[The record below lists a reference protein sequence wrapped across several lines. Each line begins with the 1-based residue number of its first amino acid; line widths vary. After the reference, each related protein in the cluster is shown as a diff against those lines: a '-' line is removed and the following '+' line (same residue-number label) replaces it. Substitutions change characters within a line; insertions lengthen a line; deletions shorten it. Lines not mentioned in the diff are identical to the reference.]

1 MQTNQA
7 ALIAIGYVW
16 IAAFQTAQSVPL
28 AEVQA
33 ALNAT
38 RDSSQRELQ
47 VVRSAAILLADSS
60 SVKSATR
67 SPSYR
72 LHKGARHANQASLL
86 TQPMGSAAVQPAS
99 WISALSVPFSALT
112 SVTSA
117 SKDMSSTEPLNFVR
131 IQLAKWS
138 SAAAASLMSR
148 LSAKFAILV
157 TNTTL

>member
-1 MQTNQA
+1 
-7 ALIAIGYVW
+7 
-16 IAAFQTAQSVPL
+16 
-28 AEVQA
+28 
-33 ALNAT
+33 
-38 RDSSQRELQ
+38 
-47 VVRSAAILLADSS
+47 
-60 SVKSATR
+60 
-67 SPSYR
+67 
-72 LHKGARHANQASLL
+72 
-86 TQPMGSAAVQPAS
+86 MGSAAVQPAS
-99 WISALSVPFSALT
+99 WISALSVPFSALM